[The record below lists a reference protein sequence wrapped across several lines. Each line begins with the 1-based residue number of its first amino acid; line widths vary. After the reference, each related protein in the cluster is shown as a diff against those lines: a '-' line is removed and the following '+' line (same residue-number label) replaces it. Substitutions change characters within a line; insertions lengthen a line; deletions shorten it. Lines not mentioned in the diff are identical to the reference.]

1 MHLKNDGD
9 IIQNIEYQVNTYRY
23 NKETV
28 GRVICS
34 WKFQQTKNG
43 IYLLDKYKMNGGEF
57 YSMSQSEILAKLKNA
72 VEEMDSELAEA
83 AAKEAIAA
91 GVDPLVAIN
100 DGLAAGMQTMSDLF
114 DEGEAFVPQLVVAAE
129 AFEAAVAILKEAMP
143 QDQRDKSSKGKIL
156 LYTVQGDIHDIGKNI
171 VKTMLSASGFEVF
184 DLGRDAATLEVISKA
199 KEHNVDIIAGAAL
212 MTTTMPGQ
220 RDVVSILKEE
230 GIRDQFK
237 CMFGGAPVSPEWVEK
252 IGGDAYAETASE
264 AVEKAK
270 ALMAEIRG

>member
-1 MHLKNDGD
+1 
-9 IIQNIEYQVNTYRY
+9 
-23 NKETV
+23 
-28 GRVICS
+28 
-34 WKFQQTKNG
+34 
-43 IYLLDKYKMNGGEF
+43 
-57 YSMSQSEILAKLKNA
+57 MSQSEILAKLKSA
-72 VEEMDSELAEA
+72 VEEMDTELAEA
-83 AAKEAIAA
+83 AAREAIAA
-91 GVDPLVAIN
+91 GVDPLIAIN

-129 AFEAAVAILKEAMP
+129 AFEAAVAVLKEAIP
-143 QDQRDKSSKGKIL
+143 ADQLGKASKGKIL

-171 VKTMLSASGFEVF
+171 VKTMLSASGFEVI
-184 DLGRDAATLEVISKA
+184 DLGRDAATLEVVAKA
-199 KEHNVDIIAGAAL
+199 KEYNVDIIAGAAL

-220 RDVVSILKEE
+220 RDVINILKDE

-270 ALMAEIRG
+270 ALMAQKRG